1 MSYRPLIAVVAYH
14 LADDRVPRWPDGG
27 YGVPAPYLEALR
39 RAGARTAII
48 APGEDGEPEALLEPF
63 DGLVLVGGG
72 DVHPSTYGADPDTEH
87 LYGVERDRD
96 AFEIGLVHAADRV
109 HVPTLCI
116 CRGMQIMNIA
126 FGGTLHQHLPDMEG
140 LLPHGVPVENTESLH
155 PVIPEPRTLLSATTK
170 SGPLTC
176 SSHHHQGVDRVGERL
191 VVSGRS
197 PDGLVEAIEVPVPDM
212 NTTGVSAAEITWML
226 GVQWHPEETAAT
238 DPTQQSLFDAVTLLA
253 RHRGTRAGP
262 GERVGRNRPYGLSDY
277 DQGWPGIFEREAEQI
292 LAALPADTVARIDHV
307 GSTSVPGLA
316 AKPVIDIQLSL
327 VSMVPRSDYVEPLVA
342 LGYDWT
348 PDPWDDQHEYFSRS
362 EDLARSPSPEETAG
376 DDHAVH
382 IHACLTGSDW
392 ERRHLAFR
400 DALRADPAAA
410 SAYASLK
417 RRLAADH
424 PRDIMAYVN
433 GKTDFVRDIEARQLG
448 TSPQEPARRG

>member
-48 APGEDGEPEALLEPF
+48 APGEEGEPEALLEPF

-96 AFEIGLVHAADRV
+96 VFEIGLVHAADRL

-126 FGGTLHQHLPDMEG
+126 FGGTLHQHLPDMDG

-155 PVIPEPRTLLSATTK
+155 PVTPEPRTLLSATTK
-170 SGPLTC
+170 SGPLMC
-176 SSHHHQGVDRVGERL
+176 SSHHHQGVDRVGEDL

-212 NTTGVSAAEITWML
+212 NTTSRVRGRDHVDARGAVASGGDGGHRSRAA
-226 GVQWHPEETAAT
+226 VVVRCRDAARST
-238 DPTQQSLFDAVTLLA
+238 SVAPGPRPGNA
-253 RHRGTRAGP
+253 RAGA
-262 GERVGRNRPYGLSDY
+262 GRMRCRDY
-277 DQGWPGIFEREAEQI
+277 DEGWPDRFAQEADRI
-292 LAALPADTVARIDHV
+292 VAAIPEGTVARIDHV

-316 AKPVIDIQLSL
+316 AKPIIDIQLSL
-327 VSMVPRSDYVEPLVA
+327 SLDGAPIGLRGAARGPRVRWVL
-342 LGYDWT
+342 
-348 PDPWDDQHEYFSRS
+348 DPWDDQHEYFSRS
-362 EDLARSPSPEETAG
+362 EGEER
-376 DDHAVH
+376 AVQ
-382 IHACLTGSDW
+382 IHACEAGSPW

-400 DALRADPAAA
+400 DALRSDRDAAA
-410 SAYASLK
+410 ATK
-417 RRLAADH
+417 R
-424 PRDIMAYVN
+424 
-433 GKTDFVRDIEARQLG
+433 
-448 TSPQEPARRG
+448 

>member
-48 APGEDGEPEALLEPF
+48 APGEDGEAEELLEPF

-72 DVHPSTYGADPDTEH
+72 DVHPSTYGAEPDSEH

-96 AFEIGLVHAADRV
+96 AFEIGLVHAADRM
-109 HVPTLCI
+109 HLPTLCI

-126 FGGTLHQHLPDMEG
+126 FGGTLHQHLPDMDG
-140 LLPHGVPVENTESLH
+140 LVAHGVPIENTESLH
-155 PVIPEPRTLLSATTK
+155 AVTPEPRTLLSATTK

-176 SSHHHQGVDRVGERL
+176 SSHHHQGLDRVGDGL

-197 PDGLVEAIEVPVPDM
+197 PDGLVEAIEIPIPDM
-212 NTTGVSAAEITWML
+212 NTTNRSEAEITWML

-238 DPTQQSLFDAVTLLA
+238 DAPQQSLFDAVTLLA
-253 RHRGTRAGP
+253 RHRGSRARP
-262 GERVGRNRPYGLSDY
+262 GERVGRNRSYGLSHY
-277 DQGWPGIFEREAEQI
+277 DETWPTRFEREAEQI
-292 LAALPADTVARIDHV
+292 VAALPPGTMARIDHV

-316 AKPVIDIQLSL
+316 AKPIIDIQLSV
-327 VSMVPRSDYVEPLVA
+327 VSMVPRRGYVDPLVA
-342 LGYDWT
+342 LGFDWSI
-348 PDPWDDQHEYFSRS
+348 DPWDDQHEYFSRS
-362 EDLARSPSPEETAG
+362 DAG
-376 DDHAVH
+376 DHAVH
-382 IHACLTGSDW
+382 IHVCEAGSEW

-400 DALRADPAAA
+400 DALRADPEAAA
-410 SAYASLK
+410 AYEALK
-417 RRLAADH
+417 RRLADDH
-424 PRDIMAYVN
+424 PRDIMAYVD
-433 GKTDFVRDIEARQLG
+433 GKTEFVRGIEALQRG